1 MKYAFL
7 LVALGLWG
15 FSFTQRILIANGH
28 LHPVEGQEFS
38 SSLIEI
44 ENGVITG
51 IKNALSYKYNP
62 LDWDTVIDASNQ
74 HIYPGIVAPNSTL
87 GITEIDAVRATN
99 DFYEVGRFNP
109 HIRAQIAFNPES
121 KVLETVKTNGVLL
134 VQTTPRGG
142 LISGCSSVM
151 ATDGWNWEDAT
162 ILEDDGIHI
171 NWPSADWNSSRK
183 EDNGAAN
190 SEINYSDEV
199 RSLTQFFEVA
209 KAYADNKQAAQDIRL
224 EALKPCFKGKRRTYF
239 HANDVRQLSDI
250 LEFCAKL
257 QPNYPVIIGGN
268 DAPLLGQ
275 RLIDARIPIMLERL
289 HRLPDLDEDNIDLPF
304 CLPATLSKMGVQF
317 CLQNEGGME
326 AMNARNIP
334 FLAGTAQAY
343 GLSEKEALKSITLS
357 PCEIMGIS
365 DKYGSL
371 KIGKS
376 ATLFISKGP
385 ALDMRTNQVT
395 HVLIH
400 GKIKNCQNF
409 QEGLFLKYQKKYAEI
424 SD

>member
-1 MKYAFL
+1 M
-7 LVALGLWG
+7 
-15 FSFTQRILIANGH
+15 FTQRILIANGH
-28 LHPVEGQEFS
+28 LHPVEGQEIT

-51 IKNALSYKYNP
+51 IKNALSYRYNP
-62 LDWDTVIDASNQ
+62 SEWDTVIDASNQ
-74 HIYPGIVAPNSTL
+74 HVYPGIVAPNSTL
-87 GITEIDAVRATN
+87 GLTEIDAVRATN
-99 DFYEVGRFNP
+99 DFNEVGIFNP

-134 VQTTPRGG
+134 VQSTPRGG

-151 ATDGWNWEDAT
+151 FTDGWNWEDAT
-162 ILEDDGIHI
+162 VIVDDGIHV
-171 NWPSADWNSSRK
+171 NWPNAHWNSARN

-190 SEINYSDEV
+190 KENQYRDEV
-199 RSLTQFFEVA
+199 RKLTDFFEVA
-209 KAYADNKQAAQDIRL
+209 KAYAENKEANRDLRL
-224 EALKPCFKGKRRTYF
+224 EALKQCFKGKRRTYF
-239 HANDVRQLSDI
+239 HANDIRQLSDI
-250 LEFCAKL
+250 LEFCSKL
-257 QPNYPVIIGGN
+257 DLNFPVIVGGN

-275 RLIDARIPIMLERL
+275 RIIDARIPIMLERL

-304 CLPATLSKMGVQF
+304 SLPATLLKMGVKF

-343 GLSEKEALKSITLS
+343 GLSEEEALKSITLS
-357 PCEIMGIS
+357 PCEIIGIS
-365 DKYGSL
+365 DKFGSI
-371 KIGKS
+371 KVGKS
-376 ATLFISKGP
+376 ATLFVSKGP

-400 GKIKNCQNF
+400 GKIKNCRNF
-409 QEGLFLKYQKKYAEI
+409 QEGLYLKYQKKYAEI